1 MAIAT
6 NKNRRELAWLIV
18 LAWSLLVLIYR
29 VPDSLDLSRYYEDVR
44 SFSGNALQYLRYSLD
59 TNYDFI
65 YIFSLKMLYDLG
77 VPMGIGTIA
86 YVSLYFIIALK
97 IVFYAWGK
105 LDGSPI
111 PFMVTACICLLQPFS
126 RIVCVSRTTA
136 ALCFLYIAF
145 FYFYKRKN
153 VYAATFA
160 ALAVLTHVS
169 MVMFILVILLGAFI
183 NPMLEKGNKKGAVVT
198 LAVGVVALIAL
209 STFFSSFIDV
219 LSVSDIA
226 DTRYSQYVDTGRD
239 TSNYLLQSNVSKG
252 VRANMAVVIIFNAIL
267 LFYDKKWDIFS
278 SILLVSEIITVFF
291 VASPLSFLSVRFSM
305 FITPFFGM
313 VLCKDYMYN
322 NRRKRILNMLI
333 YLVFFTQLW
342 EIYNSRVDFF

>member
-1 MAIAT
+1 
-6 NKNRRELAWLIV
+6 
-18 LAWSLLVLIYR
+18 
-29 VPDSLDLSRYYEDVR
+29 
-44 SFSGNALQYLRYSLD
+44 
-59 TNYDFI
+59 
-65 YIFSLKMLYDLG
+65 
-77 VPMGIGTIA
+77 
-86 YVSLYFIIALK
+86 
-97 IVFYAWGK
+97 
-105 LDGSPI
+105 
-111 PFMVTACICLLQPFS
+111 
-126 RIVCVSRTTA
+126 
-136 ALCFLYIAF
+136 
-145 FYFYKRKN
+145 
-153 VYAATFA
+153 
-160 ALAVLTHVS
+160 